1 MIDHMI
7 NELKTTNK
15 NVEPV
20 SSLKDKFNKSLTLTS
35 NGSNEADLLIEDV
48 SLRQKLSN
56 RK

>member
-7 NELKTTNK
+7 NELKTTSK
-15 NVEPV
+15 SVESV

-35 NGSNEADLLIEDV
+35 NGSNEVELLIEDV